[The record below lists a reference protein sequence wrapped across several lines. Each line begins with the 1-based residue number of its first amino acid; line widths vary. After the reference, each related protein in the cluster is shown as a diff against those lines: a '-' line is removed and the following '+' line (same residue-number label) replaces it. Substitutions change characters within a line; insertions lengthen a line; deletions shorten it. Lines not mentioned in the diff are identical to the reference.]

1 MQSFSQGSFQLYYR
15 IITVSHGQEVDSGR
29 QTLIQPIQ
37 DRTSALT
44 VSNSISGARTTLFLS
59 RGPRVV
65 CREGYFGPNCGCSPR
80 DDSTGHFTCDT
91 NGIKV
96 CLPGYQNPSTNCV
109 EEERTTTEPTL
120 ETAQPTPQTT
130 QRSTATFVTEAMT
143 TIEPTNIMQTSST
156 TEPPTADYELPIA
169 VGGAV
174 CGLVVVMII
183 ILIIILLAL
192 KIKRRKKSEEDGE

>member
-15 IITVSHGQEVDSGR
+15 IVTISTGQEVDSG
-29 QTLIQPIQ
+29 QQILAQPIQ

-44 VSNSISGARTTLFLS
+44 VTGNSSISGARTTLFLS
-59 RGPRVV
+59 GGPRVV

-80 DDSTGHFTCDT
+80 NDYTGHFTCDT
-91 NGIKV
+91 NGTKV
-96 CLPGYQNPSTNCV
+96 CLPGYQNPQTNCV
-109 EEERTTTEPTL
+109 L
-120 ETAQPTPQTT
+120 
-130 QRSTATFVTEAMT
+130 VIKAMT
-143 TIEPTNIMQTSST
+143 TIELTNIMQTRST
-156 TEPPTADYELPIA
+156 NEPPTADYELPIA

-174 CGLVVVMII
+174 GGLVVVVII